1 MGSGLPFVGTAMRL
15 SRCLCTGLTLVSR
28 LLLVAQ
34 YASGPGHLRAS
45 PFPSGH
51 FREHWFF
58 GAPCEPTQNWQTRRL
73 PPFSSAGAGLSGR
86 ITNPALIALSLKLS
100 LRPENWLKPTTI
112 ANRNSLTPYYS
123 FDPVYILL

>member
-34 YASGPGHLRAS
+34 YASGPRHLRAS

-58 GAPCEPTQNWQTRRL
+58 GAPCEPTQNWQARL
-73 PPFSSAGAGLSGR
+73 RS
-86 ITNPALIALSLKLS
+86 
-100 LRPENWLKPTTI
+100 ENWLKPTKI

-123 FDPVYILL
+123 FDPVYILLYSFDSTLRIVLSLAKTLPV